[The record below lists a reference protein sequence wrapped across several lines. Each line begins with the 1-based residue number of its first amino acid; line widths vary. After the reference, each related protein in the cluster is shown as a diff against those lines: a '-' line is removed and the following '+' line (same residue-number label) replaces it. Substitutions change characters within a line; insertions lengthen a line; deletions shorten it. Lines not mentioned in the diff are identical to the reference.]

1 MKTWITNIKHISGA
15 SKKSLFHNVK
25 QQLVIHCKSK
35 SNGDHSAHWAAVL
48 KYRRDLADK
57 KERKK
62 EGMHPEYIAGYN
74 LTLQAY
80 KEEYERLL
88 QLAAREE
95 GDRAKHFCDL
105 CKAAVSPAHSKSIIS
120 EQSWSELPSYRVQ
133 V

>member
-25 QQLVIHCKSK
+25 QQLVIHCKPK

-95 GDRAKHFCDL
+95 GDKAKHFCD
-105 CKAAVSPAHSKSIIS
+105 CSKSSSLKVYNFGTIV
-120 EQSWSELPSYRVQ
+120 E
-133 V
+133 